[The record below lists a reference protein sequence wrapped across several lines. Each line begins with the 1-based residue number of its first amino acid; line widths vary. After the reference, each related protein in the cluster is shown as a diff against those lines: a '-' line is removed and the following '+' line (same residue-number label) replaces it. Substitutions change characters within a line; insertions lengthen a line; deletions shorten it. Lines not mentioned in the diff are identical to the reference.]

1 MTQLIYSIISLVFG
15 SFLMAQGVGINTN
28 KPATNTQLHVDGL
41 KDNGTAT
48 VGSISATEAS
58 NDFVITNTGQIGVK
72 NIAPDASS
80 YLDIQANNKGFM
92 PPSLT
97 TTERGNISQPE
108 TGLMIYNSTE
118 SCIQVNVGTKS
129 SPSWQC
135 VTQVPD
141 NQKMIYNLPSYSTNS
156 TNIVNGSQ
164 SPRGSLKFDIK
175 DASGTLLTNLIIG
188 HNGADNEGDLTVRT
202 DNSYILNHVLI
213 HGWQNATS
221 NNKEGGGVYAYIDG
235 QGPAYIETQTYANQ
249 TYYRTPA
256 TMYRGGASGGEFINY
271 TIIVPQTGHAF
282 RIFLTLL
289 SNSKTNYLPNQG
301 AGRYLIVAERFN

>member
-1 MTQLIYSIISLVFG
+1 MKQIIYSIISLVSV

-48 VGSISATEAS
+48 VGSISTTEAS

-80 YLDIQANNKGFM
+80 YLDIQATNKGFM

-97 TTERGNISQPE
+97 TTERGNITQPE

-135 VTQVPD
+135 VNQVPD
-141 NQKMIYNLPSYSTNS
+141 NQKMIYNLPSYSKNS
-156 TNIVNGSQ
+156 TSATDGSA
-164 SPRGSLKFDIK
+164 SPRGQLKFDIR
-175 DASGTLLTNLIIG
+175 DSSGTLLTNLIISHTG
-188 HNGADNEGDLTVRT
+188 SANEGDLTIKT
-202 DNSYILNHVLI
+202 DNAYILNHVLI
-213 HGWQNATS
+213 NGWQNATS
-221 NNKEGGGVYAYIDG
+221 NNKEGGGTYAYIDN
-235 QGPAYIETQTYANQ
+235 QGTAYIETETYANG

-289 SNSKTNYLPNQG
+289 SNSSNNYLPAGG